1 MSGGYGPPLLDFSPL
16 ANLAKTFF
24 DARRAA
30 TKSRLEE
37 AELEAPGK
45 FATYQAEG
53 GSALGTAQ
61 SDTTPLNAIG
71 QAQPAQ
77 QSQPKLPTFA
87 ALSGTQPT
95 AKLDPNQAAKVAFDT
110 LVSGG
115 LTPGQAAGFVGN
127 FAEESSYNPKA
138 YNAKEGAIG
147 FAQWRGPRAQA
158 LKQFAAANGGDPFD
172 PAIQAKFALKEMSTD
187 PQYADAWRRLQVAKT
202 PQEAADAVIHWEK
215 PGGWKPGDATGVP
228 SYADRQGHAV
238 RVAQTFGGGSASDAP
253 APGAQEAQGFIVP
266 GARQPSSATPP
277 MLEIPQWLQ
286 KAANDPNPYVRQ
298 QATKR
303 IEAYQDAQRQF
314 AVRQWE
320 RQQDT
325 KTLDLGTEVGVMD
338 GQGNIVRRI
347 PKQKDQTPQLVGT
360 DETGRAW
367 VKPGDPLPENLSKPQ
382 TPKDRYELIKGK
394 NGTPIGIYD
403 KIEGRQLLPEEAQQR
418 GIQPGAP
425 AQENAPDFKD
435 ISGIR
440 KEIQD
445 LPAYKSYAS
454 AIPAYTSMLDAAK
467 RNTKTADLNM
477 VYALAKI
484 MDPTSVVR
492 EGEIQMAND
501 TQGIADRL
509 NGFIQSIQGEG
520 RLAPETRAGLVQEA
534 ESRMNGFKQSLD
546 ADLGQFR
553 GFAQRWKINE
563 ADIIPNLP
571 GMPQYDPREFNTIS
585 KTEGAG
591 SGHGTRAIPEGYTAG
606 RVLSDAKEAY
616 KKAAQQSDPVIRKY
630 QQDAIRNR
638 LKSFKIDP
646 SRLDE

>member
-325 KTLDLGTEVGVMD
+325 KTVDLGTEVGVMD

-445 LPAYKSYAS
+445 LPSYKSYSA
-454 AIPAYTSMLDAAK
+454 AIPAYTSMVDAAK
-467 RNTKTADLNM
+467 RDSKTADLNL
-477 VYALAKI
+477 VYGLAKI

-492 EGEIQMAND
+492 EGEMIMVNN
-501 TQGIADRL
+501 TQGLSDQVLGLINSVNGGARL
-509 NGFIQSIQGEG
+509 TPDARSGV
-520 RLAPETRAGLVQEA
+520 LQEA
-534 ESRMNGFKQSLD
+534 QSRMNGFRQSLD
-546 ADLGQFR
+546 ADLGSFR
-553 GFAQRWKINE
+553 GIAGRWKVNE
-563 ADIIPNLP
+563 ADILPNLP
-571 GMPQYDPREFNTIS
+571 GLPEVDPSTFNTEHKGGETKPQPGPQSTPKKLGSVKIPGDAVRELNAMPD
-585 KTEGAG
+585 TPEARAHFDEAFGEGAADRILG
-591 SGHGTRAIPEGYTAG
+591 
-606 RVLSDAKEAY
+606 
-616 KKAAQQSDPVIRKY
+616 KKR
-630 QQDAIRNR
+630 
-638 LKSFKIDP
+638 
-646 SRLDE
+646 